1 MHFII
6 STRRQLTREIVN
18 LVLFVLFFL
27 CLSQGRLLAEK
38 GNRQRP
44 NILIITADNLGYG
57 DLKSYNPASPIHT
70 PNLNRL
76 AEQGARL
83 TSFYTASP
91 TCTVSRACL
100 MTGRIPQRHGL
111 EKQLSGLKGNYGI
124 GLNQKEI
131 LIPQILKTAPTPYA
145 TGCFGKWNIGF
156 AAGSRPTERGFDE
169 FIGHASGNIDYYH
182 HIYAC
187 KHDLFKQ
194 TQELHADGKYSPE
207 LFADAAI
214 DFIERRSSNKQPWFC
229 YLPFNSPHFPSA
241 RNKKP
246 GQPNRW
252 QAPVSAFKHYGF
264 SPQET
269 DPLKRYYAVVTALDF
284 EIGRVLVSLDV
295 AGVSENTFVFFF
307 SDNGAFRLDRKGL
320 DVGSNF
326 PLRSGGVT
334 CFEGGLRV
342 VAMTRWPGKIE
353 AGAVIDEM
361 LWSPDLL
368 IASQILSGAKLPSG
382 VIYDGKDP
390 LAVLMNKAKSPH
402 ESLFFMYGK
411 QAALRKG
418 SWKIVRTKSDQSWQL
433 YNLSVDRIENN
444 DLAKSEPQRLEELE
458 KEFKRWQE
466 SL

>member
-1 MHFII
+1 M
-6 STRRQLTREIVN
+6 
-18 LVLFVLFFL
+18 
-27 CLSQGRLLAEK
+27 
-38 GNRQRP
+38 
-44 NILIITADNLGYG
+44 
-57 DLKSYNPASPIHT
+57 
-70 PNLNRL
+70 
-76 AEQGARL
+76 
-83 TSFYTASP
+83 
-91 TCTVSRACL
+91 
-100 MTGRIPQRHGL
+100 
-111 EKQLSGLKGNYGI
+111 
-124 GLNQKEI
+124 
-131 LIPQILKTAPTPYA
+131 
-145 TGCFGKWNIGF
+145 
-156 AAGSRPTERGFDE
+156 
-169 FIGHASGNIDYYH
+169 
-182 HIYAC
+182 
-187 KHDLFKQ
+187 
-194 TQELHADGKYSPE
+194 
-207 LFADAAI
+207 
-214 DFIERRSSNKQPWFC
+214 
-229 YLPFNSPHFPSA
+229 
-241 RNKKP
+241 
-246 GQPNRW
+246 
-252 QAPVSAFKHYGF
+252 
-264 SPQET
+264 
-269 DPLKRYYAVVTALDF
+269 TALDF

-295 AGVSENTFVFFF
+295 AGVSDNTFVFFF

-320 DVGSNF
+320 DDGSNF